1 MFAMSHKSTGEKTQA
16 IILAH
21 LVKNDKKV
29 LLPFGDNQ
37 RYDMVI
43 DEDGEFI
50 RAQCK
55 TAWKRSDDVI
65 AFNACSVDWY
75 KRVRRSYLNEIDI
88 FLVYSPDTNKVYQ
101 IPIDE
106 ISRTEI
112 YLRLSPTRNG
122 QTKGVRWAK
131 DYEI

>member
-1 MFAMSHKSTGEKTQA
+1 MSHKATGEKTQA

-21 LVKNDKKV
+21 LVKQDKKV

-37 RYDMVI
+37 RYDLVI
-43 DEDGEFI
+43 DENGKFI

-55 TAWKRSDDVI
+55 TAWKRSDSVI
-65 AFNACSVDWY
+65 AFNVCSVDWY
-75 KRVRRSYLNEIDI
+75 KKARRSYLKEIDI
-88 FLVYSPDTNKVYQ
+88 FLVYSPDTDKVYQ

-106 ISRTEI
+106 VSRTEI
-112 YLRLSPTRNG
+112 YLRLLPTKNG
-122 QTKGVRWAK
+122 QNRRVRWAK